1 MSHQHHPS
9 EQTAIPTGSPVPVV
23 PLVHTV
29 PPVPPCFRRHASTL
43 RTIAVNHNLSSIED
57 LDTTNIL
64 VTPYVQV
71 FDAITVTI
79 HPSSYTGVIPF
90 VAILPVL
97 SCRRQTAQT
106 FNDTDEQQ
114 LDEIPNVTETNT
126 INVADTHTTDVTKSN
141 TANVRIDSIL
151 PNPIEDNANAVS
163 HRWVHADLSDE
174 EDYYSDEDLDYY
186 PDLRSPGVSDND
198 FDDNNNQHSFDL
210 STWLRISSAL
220 QDDNMPPD
228 NDSVNNFQDDNTSLN
243 GGDDQVD
250 NFQVD
255 ITPLDNDGNFVTGGS
270 TSFNAVDY
278 DNNYDTNGGWDSFIE
293 QNPNLIPNEESS
305 GENDELPEEFNQKL
319 FHLSHGYPGTCSIK
333 DSSFGPKREY
343 R

>member
-1 MSHQHHPS
+1 MFHQHRPS
-9 EQTAIPTGSPVPVV
+9 EQTAIPTGS
-23 PLVHTV
+23 
-29 PPVPPCFRRHASTL
+29 PVPPCFRRHASTL

-97 SCRRQTAQT
+97 NCRRQTAQT

-114 LDEIPNVTETNT
+114 LDEIPNVAETNT

-151 PNPIEDNANAVS
+151 PKPIEDNANAVS

-186 PDLRSPGVSDND
+186 PDLRSPGC
-198 FDDNNNQHSFDL
+198 F
-210 STWLRISSAL
+210 R
-220 QDDNMPPD
+220 
-228 NDSVNNFQDDNTSLN
+228 
-243 GGDDQVD
+243 
-250 NFQVD
+250 
-255 ITPLDNDGNFVTGGS
+255 
-270 TSFNAVDY
+270 
-278 DNNYDTNGGWDSFIE
+278 
-293 QNPNLIPNEESS
+293 
-305 GENDELPEEFNQKL
+305 
-319 FHLSHGYPGTCSIK
+319 
-333 DSSFGPKREY
+333 
-343 R
+343 